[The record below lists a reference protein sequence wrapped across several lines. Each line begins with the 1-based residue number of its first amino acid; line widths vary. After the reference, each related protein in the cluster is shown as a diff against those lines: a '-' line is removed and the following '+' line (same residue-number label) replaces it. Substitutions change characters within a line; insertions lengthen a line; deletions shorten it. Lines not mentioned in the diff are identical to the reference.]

1 MRRKQ
6 RQIEQIAQETFGYDR
21 LRPEQEEVIQAVIDG
36 DDALPVMPTGVGKS
50 AIYQIAALE
59 LPGATVAISPPIALQ
74 QDQLEAIE
82 QQHVAAAAAVNSSIP
97 EDEREEA
104 FEQLKRK
111 KLEFLFLAPEQ
122 FNNEEILAKVK
133 AAKPSLFVV
142 DEAHCIS
149 EWGHDFRPDYLR
161 LGTVI
166 ETLGHPTTLALTATA
181 SPVVRDEIIQRL
193 KMREPR
199 VIVRGFD
206 RPNIWLGVET
216 FYEQKEKHEALL
228 KSVDAVDKLGIIYVA
243 TRKRAEEISKLL
255 CDKGIK
261 AAYDRAGMKAGDLEQ
276 VQTNFMQDRIEAIV
290 ATTAFGMGVD
300 KPNVRFVFHHDISDS
315 VDSYY
320 QEIGRAGRDG
330 EKAVATLFYCPDDL
344 KIRRFFSSGGHVD
357 REQVLQAE
365 AVSEADA
372 PVEAEELQEV
382 TNLSKTK
389 LTKTISRLEEVDAVK
404 ILPTGKVITN
414 GEAQQEEAAAAAS
427 LAQERRQQFE
437 RSRLEMM
444 RGYAELQD
452 CRRHYLLNYFGEPL
466 DEPYGFCD
474 NCKAGIIVESN
485 SNLPFPINSTVI
497 HTNFGKGSVLRYEGD
512 KIVILFETVG
522 YKTFAL
528 ELVQGLLKQLEN
540 DE

>member
-1 MRRKQ
+1 M
-6 RQIEQIAQETFGYDR
+6 
-21 LRPEQEEVIQAVIDG
+21 
-36 DDALPVMPTGVGKS
+36 
-50 AIYQIAALE
+50 
-59 LPGATVAISPPIALQ
+59 
-74 QDQLEAIE
+74 
-82 QQHVAAAAAVNSSIP
+82 
-97 EDEREEA
+97 
-104 FEQLKRK
+104 KRK
-111 KLEFLFLAPEQ
+111 KLEFLFHAPEQ
-122 FNNEEILAKVK
+122 FNNEEVLAKVK

-142 DEAHCIS
+142 DLAHCIC

-166 ETLGHPTTLALTATA
+166 EILGHPTTLALTATA
-181 SPVVRDEIIQRL
+181 SPLVRDEIIQRL

-228 KSVDAVDKLGIIYVA
+228 KSVDAVDKPGIIYVA

-261 AAYDRAGMKAGDLEQ
+261 AAHDHAGMKAGDREQ
-276 VQTNFMQDRIEAIV
+276 VQTDFMQDRIEVIV

-300 KPNVRFVFHHDISDS
+300 KPNVRFVFHHDLSDA

-320 QEIGRAGRDG
+320 QEIGRGGRDG

-344 KIRRFFSSGGHVD
+344 KICRCSSGGMVD
-357 REQVLQAE
+357 YEQVLQVAE

-372 PVEAEELQEV
+372 RVEPEELQEV

-389 LTKTISRLEEVDAVK
+389 LTKAISRSEEVDAVE
-404 ILPTGKVITN
+404 ILPTGEVITN
-414 GEAQQEEAAAAAS
+414 DEVQNQEAAAAVS
-427 LAQERRQQFE
+427 LAGGRQQFE

-444 RGYAELQD
+444 RGSAKLQD
-452 CRRHYLLNYFGEPL
+452 CRRQYLLNYFGEFL
-466 DEPYGFCD
+466 DEPCGFCD
-474 NCKAGIIVESN
+474 NCKAGIIVKSN
-485 SNLPFPINSTVI
+485 SNLPFSIDSTVI
-497 HTNFGKGSVLRYEGD
+497 HTNFGKGRVWRYEGD

-528 ELVQGLLKQLEN
+528 ELVQRLLKQV
-540 DE
+540 